1 MFIRKKLNK
10 NGTFTI
16 LLVTGKRVAGKK
28 NPVTVTI
35 KHFGTAK
42 TKNQLRLLLKQ
53 AEAYKADIELKSPKI
68 KVLKIASDL
77 DIQSCTSYNIGFNDI
92 YGTTFDQV
100 FAELNLKPQ
109 ALKQLRDLAVMRIAA
124 PASKRKTART
134 AEEYGIDCEVNS
146 IYKLMDKLTAYI
158 IEQIKKAAYDNTAS
172 LLAQNNKAIDVIFYD
187 LTTVYFETGSQD
199 ELREFGFSKDG
210 KHQHVQIML
219 AVMVTTDGLVIDYQE
234 FKGNCYEGHTLI
246 PALNEIKERYD
257 VDKIVLV
264 ADAALMNQINLKE
277 LDRQKIKYV
286 IAARIKNSKA
296 KEEIINTE
304 DYVIIS
310 STTNEE
316 GIVEELK
323 SKIILGEHGSLVAY
337 HSSKRAKKDQRD
349 REKSLEKIKKYL
361 QSTAKS
367 KLTGALRKPYVKI
380 SKKCKIEIDE
390 KKLALDKRFD
400 GFFGLHTNI
409 EDINPLE
416 LLVSYRGLWQVE
428 QTFRIAKNN
437 LEIRPVF
444 HYTPRRIKAHFAICY
459 MALALIRH
467 VEFILRKNHSYIPA
481 DELHLLLDRI
491 RVSRIID
498 TNHNLF
504 EMLEDPPQEFA
515 SIYQALSIKIPAKF
529 ICKPTL

>member
-10 NGTFTI
+10 NGTSTI

-53 AEAYKADIELKSPKI
+53 AEEYKSDIEVRSPKI
-68 KVLKIASDL
+68 RVLKIASGL
-77 DIQSCTSYNIGFNDI
+77 DIQSCTSCNIGFSDV
-92 YGTTFDQV
+92 YGAAFDQV
-100 FAELNLKPQ
+100 FTKLNLKPLV
-109 ALKQLRDLAVMRIAA
+109 LKQLRDLAVMRIAS
-124 PASKRKTART
+124 PASKRKTARI

-146 IYKLMDKLTAYI
+146 IYKLMDKLTI
-158 IEQIKKAAYDNTAS
+158 PTTEQIKKAVYANTVS
-172 LLAQNNKAIDVIFYD
+172 LLAQNNKTIDVIFYD
-187 LTTVYFETGSQD
+187 LTTIYFETGSQD

-246 PALNEIKERYD
+246 PALNEIKERYSI
-257 VDKIVLV
+257 DKIILV

-286 IAARIKNSKA
+286 ISVRIKNSKD
-296 KEEIINTE
+296 KGEIINT
-304 DYVIIS
+304 DGYAFIS
-310 STTNEE
+310 STKNED
-316 GIVEELK
+316 GVIEEIK
-323 SKIILGEHGSLVAY
+323 SKIIPSGDGFLVAY
-337 HSSKRAKKDQRD
+337 HSTKRAKKDQRARD
-349 REKSLEKIKKYL
+349 KNLEKIKRHL

-367 KLTGALRKPYVKI
+367 KLTGALRKSYVKI
-380 SKKCKIEIDE
+380 SKKCQIEIDE
-390 KKLALDKRFD
+390 TKLALDKQFD

-409 EDINPLE
+409 ENIDPLE
-416 LLVSYRGLWQVE
+416 LLASYRGLWQVE

-437 LEIRPVF
+437 LEIRPIF
-444 HYTPRRIKAHFAICY
+444 HYTTRRIKAHFTICY

-467 VEFILRKNHSYIPA
+467 VEFILRKKHSYIPSE
-481 DELHLLLDRI
+481 ELHLLLDRI
-491 RVSRIID
+491 RVSRIVD
-498 TNHNLF
+498 ANHNLF
-504 EMLEDPPQEFA
+504 EMLEDPPQELA
-515 SIYQALSIKIPAKF
+515 SIYQALSIKTPAKF